1 MKVLIF
7 NGSPELNPQSAS
19 ELISNYIATK
29 LSQTEIEFEVFN
41 LKDAEI
47 PMLDFRS
54 SGIPTSVEKMVE
66 TFQSAD
72 VHIWLSP
79 LYHGSIPGSMKNCLD
94 WLEVSAKNKV
104 PYLTDKTVGMIC
116 WADGVQAQQG
126 INTMDA
132 IAKALRAWTIPYN
145 IPIVRN
151 ALMVAEDAS
160 KISTFYQ
167 QKLDLLINMAVS
179 RKVETLPS
187 PA

>member
-1 MKVLIF
+1 MKVLIY
-7 NGSPELNPQSAS
+7 NGSPELNPQSTS
-19 ELISNYIATK
+19 EVITNYIAGQLTRM
-29 LSQTEIEFEVFN
+29 EIEFEVFN

-54 SGIPTSVEKMVE
+54 SDIPQSVKNMVE

-94 WLEVSAKNKV
+94 WLEVSAKNEI
-104 PYLTDKTVGMIC
+104 PYLTDKTIGMIC
-116 WADGVQAQQG
+116 WADGMQAQQG

-145 IPIVRN
+145 IPIVRT
-151 ALMVAEDAS
+151 ALTEEDDAS
-160 KISTFYQ
+160 KISDFYR
-167 QKLDLLINMAVS
+167 QKINLLLQMATS
-179 RKVETLPS
+179 RKI
-187 PA
+187 AQR